1 MHELGLISAMV
12 KSIERIVAE
21 QGLHEVKKIVLEVG
35 ELSGVVPHNMEA
47 CYPAAVYKTCM
58 ENTVLEL
65 ETIPGI
71 VRCRSCG
78 REFRAVDNDFHCPD
92 CASQDMAILSGNDV
106 LIKEIQCI

>member
-12 KSIERIVAE
+12 KSIEQIVRE

-35 ELSGVVPHNMEA
+35 ELSGVVPRYMEA
-47 CYPAAVYKTCM
+47 CYPAAVYKTFM
-58 ENTVLEL
+58 ENTVLDL

-78 REFRAVDNDFHCPD
+78 KEFNAMAHDFACPD
-92 CASQDMAILSGNDV
+92 CGGQDMEILSGNDV

>member
-12 KSIERIVAE
+12 KSIERIVKD
-21 QGLHEVKKIVLEVG
+21 QGLKEVQKIVLEVG
-35 ELSGVVPHNMEA
+35 ELSGVVPHYMEA
-47 CYPAAVYKTCM
+47 CYPAAVYKTFM

-78 REFRAVDNDFHCPD
+78 REFNAMAHDFHCPG
-92 CASQDMAILSGNDV
+92 CEGQDMEILSGNDV

>member
-12 KSIERIVAE
+12 KSIEVIVQE

-35 ELSGVVPHNMEA
+35 ELSGVVPRYMEA
-47 CYPAAVYKTCM
+47 CYPAAVYKTFM

-71 VRCRSCG
+71 VRCRRCG
-78 REFRAVDNDFHCPD
+78 REFNAAAWDFSCPD
-92 CASQDMAILSGNDV
+92 CHSLDMEILSGNEV
-106 LIKEIQCI
+106 LIKEILCI